1 MVAAAAEGDDSALSA
16 APPRERA
23 GGASPAAEVQSP
35 ASASPRG
42 DPPASVLDVAGEV
55 SEVAGAFSAAEMRR
69 SGREDTKEPLSDGV
83 PHGLASRVVPAREE
97 VGRLPPSSFAD
108 PVSAPGSPERRAG
121 VAAGTHSASPT
132 TFLAKKK
139 ETLVSDAISAEARR
153 RFQQAAAT
161 SAHAR
166 AFAAPPAPHLAAVSA
181 AGGGVSSGE
190 ADERRRAVM
199 GAGRAVAPA
208 PAGRPAMVK
217 STTRFL

>member
-69 SGREDTKEPLSDGV
+69 S
-83 PHGLASRVVPAREE
+83 AREE

-108 PVSAPGSPERRAG
+108 PVSAPGSPEHRAG
-121 VAAGTHSASPT
+121 VAAGTRGSGSPT
-132 TFLAKKK
+132 SFLAKKK
-139 ETLVSDAISAEARR
+139 ETPVSETLISAEARR

-181 AGGGVSSGE
+181 AGGGVSGVSE